1 MPLKQTIGFIGA
13 GKMAT
18 ALAKGIVRSSLVKPG
33 KIVASDIFPA
43 ARKAFAKEIGA
54 KVTPLNTE
62 VFKKASVI
70 ILAVKPHQVEE
81 VFTGIKDVVSRQ
93 HLIISIVAGLK
104 TTASVFGKVFGP
116 KPAFRFIRV
125 MPNTPA
131 VTGNGASGMYAN
143 HRVSK
148 SQRAQAQ
155 KIMEAVGIAVWVDE
169 ESLINTVT
177 AVSGSGPAYFFYLM
191 DAMVKAAQEGGLNP
205 ETSRQLTLQTALG
218 AAQLALVSDE
228 SPTELRRRVTS
239 PGGTTQAAV
248 EILDKNGC
256 KEILIRAVHAARER
270 SVELAKLLG
279 EQ

>member
-1 MPLKQTIGFIGA
+1 MTDQRLGLIGG
-13 GKMAT
+13 GNMARSLVGGLIKSGIAPESMIVSDPDDSIRR
-18 ALAKGIVRSSLVKPG
+18 ALAEDFSIQTC
-33 KIVASDIFPA
+33 ADNTDA
-43 ARKAFAKEIGA
+43 ARVADIL
-54 KVTPLNTE
+54 V
-62 VFKKASVI
+62 
-70 ILAVKPHQVEE
+70 LAVKPQVMRCAVEDIAE
-81 VFTGIKDVVSRQ
+81 SLLQRQPLVVS
-93 HLIISIVAGLK
+93 IAAGIPIASIESWAGSPL
-104 TTASVFGKVFGP
+104 AL
-116 KPAFRFIRV
+116 IRV

-131 VTGNGASGMYAN
+131 LTGNGASGMYAN

-148 SQRAQAQ
+148 SQRVQAR
-155 KIMEAVGIAVWVDE
+155 KIMEAIGIAVWVDE
-169 ESLINTVT
+169 ESLIDTVT

-218 AAQLALVSDE
+218 AAKLALASNE

-256 KEILIRAVHAARER
+256 EEILIRAVHAARER
-270 SVELAKLLG
+270 SIELAKLLG

>member
-1 MPLKQTIGFIGA
+1 MQTCADNPSAAHVADI
-13 GKMAT
+13 
-18 ALAKGIVRSSLVKPG
+18 LV
-33 KIVASDIFPA
+33 
-43 ARKAFAKEIGA
+43 
-54 KVTPLNTE
+54 
-62 VFKKASVI
+62 
-70 ILAVKPHQVEE
+70 LAVKPQVMQCAVEDIAE
-81 VFTGIKDVVSRQ
+81 TLLQRQPLVVS
-93 HLIISIVAGLK
+93 IAAGIPIASIESWAGSPL
-104 TTASVFGKVFGP
+104 P
-116 KPAFRFIRV
+116 LIRV

-155 KIMEAVGIAVWVDE
+155 KIMEAMGIAVWVDE
-169 ESLINTVT
+169 ESLIDTVT

-191 DAMVKAAQEGGLNP
+191 DAMVKAAQEGGLSP
-205 ETSRQLTLQTALG
+205 EASRQLTLQTALG

-248 EILDKNGC
+248 EILDKKGC
-256 KEILIRAVHAARER
+256 EKILIRAVLAARER

>member
-1 MPLKQTIGFIGA
+1 
-13 GKMAT
+13 MARSLVGGLINSGIAPESIIVSDPDDSIRQ
-18 ALAKGIVRSSLVKPG
+18 ALAEDFSVQTCADNSSAAHVADILV
-33 KIVASDIFPA
+33 
-43 ARKAFAKEIGA
+43 
-54 KVTPLNTE
+54 
-62 VFKKASVI
+62 
-70 ILAVKPHQVEE
+70 LAVKPQVMQCAVEDIAE
-81 VFTGIKDVVSRQ
+81 NLLQRQPLVVS
-93 HLIISIVAGLK
+93 IAAGIPIASIESWAGSPL
-104 TTASVFGKVFGP
+104 P
-116 KPAFRFIRV
+116 LIRV

-155 KIMEAVGIAVWVDE
+155 KIMEAMGIAVWVDE
-169 ESLINTVT
+169 ESLIDTVT

-205 ETSRQLTLQTALG
+205 EASRQLTLQTALG
-218 AAQLALVSDE
+218 AAQLALASDE

>member
-1 MPLKQTIGFIGA
+1 MTDQRLGLIGG
-13 GKMAT
+13 GNMARSLVGGLIKSGIAPESMIVSDPDDSIRR
-18 ALAKGIVRSSLVKPG
+18 ALAEDFSIQTC
-33 KIVASDIFPA
+33 ADNTDA
-43 ARKAFAKEIGA
+43 ARVADIL
-54 KVTPLNTE
+54 V
-62 VFKKASVI
+62 
-70 ILAVKPHQVEE
+70 LAVKPQVMRCAVEDIAE
-81 VFTGIKDVVSRQ
+81 SLLQRQPLVVS
-93 HLIISIVAGLK
+93 IAAGIPIASIESWAGSPL
-104 TTASVFGKVFGP
+104 AL
-116 KPAFRFIRV
+116 IRV

-131 VTGNGASGMYAN
+131 LTGNGASGMYAN

-148 SQRAQAQ
+148 SQRVQAQ
-155 KIMEAVGIAVWVDE
+155 KIMEAIGIAVWVDE
-169 ESLINTVT
+169 ESLIDTVT

-218 AAQLALVSDE
+218 AAQLALASNE

-256 KEILIRAVHAARER
+256 EEILIRAVHAARER
-270 SVELAKLLG
+270 SIELAKLLG

>member
-1 MPLKQTIGFIGA
+1 MTDQRLGLIGG
-13 GKMAT
+13 GNMARSLVGGLINSGIAPESMIVSDPDDSIRQ
-18 ALAKGIVRSSLVKPG
+18 ALAEDFSVQTCADNSSAAHVADILV
-33 KIVASDIFPA
+33 
-43 ARKAFAKEIGA
+43 
-54 KVTPLNTE
+54 
-62 VFKKASVI
+62 
-70 ILAVKPHQVEE
+70 LAVKPQVMQCAVEDIAE
-81 VFTGIKDVVSRQ
+81 NLLQRQPLVVS
-93 HLIISIVAGLK
+93 IAAGIPIASIESWAGSPL
-104 TTASVFGKVFGP
+104 P
-116 KPAFRFIRV
+116 LIRV

-143 HRVSK
+143 HRVSE
-148 SQRAQAQ
+148 SQRTQAQ
-155 KIMEAVGIAVWVDE
+155 KIMEAIGIAVWVDK
-169 ESLINTVT
+169 ESLIDTVT

-218 AAQLALVSDE
+218 AAQLALASDE

-256 KEILIRAVHAARER
+256 EEILIRAVHAARER
-270 SVELAKLLG
+270 SIELAKLLG